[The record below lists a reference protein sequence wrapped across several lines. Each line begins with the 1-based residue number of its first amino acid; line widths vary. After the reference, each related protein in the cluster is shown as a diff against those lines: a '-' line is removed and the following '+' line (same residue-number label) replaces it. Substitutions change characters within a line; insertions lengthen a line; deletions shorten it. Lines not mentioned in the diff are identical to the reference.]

1 MASNNDRRI
10 YYDLNSGQKYVL
22 FEESITSGGE
32 GSIYNI
38 EGMPDLVAKIYH
50 EKNRTENRK
59 INFWLCLKQIQMT
72 CLNVHGLTPFCIR
85 ITIFADM

>member
-50 EKNRTENRK
+50 EKNHRSTDRCCPAPLRRGSPRNGQAINRY
-59 INFWLCLKQIQMT
+59 
-72 CLNVHGLTPFCIR
+72 HTP
-85 ITIFADM
+85 